1 MTKRVHSR
9 GPATVQHQPSDTA
22 GIRTTTISAEGRIYF
37 LNDQGVMNV
46 VTAGP
51 EFIRVARNAIGEKC
65 FASPAISQGQL
76 FLRGEHHLFC
86 ITAGN
91 PRP

>member
-1 MTKRVHSR
+1 
-9 GPATVQHQPSDTA
+9 
-22 GIRTTTISAEGRIYF
+22 
-37 LNDQGVMNV
+37 MNV

-91 PRP
+91 PAHEFKVRLPAPSRAGIWGSRARGKMTRKIPFGSAAPTQIVPC